1 MVIYGEFFDFYDD
14 GFWSYLD
21 VPASYKGLRIRVGL
35 DKEKLRRHPE
45 YAARLYAVLNRFM
58 DAEFTFY
65 DFSAL
70 SDANLIILKDQFA
83 ISYSLQSHRGMMM
96 CSYMDDPAV
105 VHDIYERFG
114 VHHTPKLLTHIQSPW
129 NDDYGYRTSFYET
142 SRFCFFLTNGI
153 EYLLPQEVFDRL
165 IAESPADRAG
175 SIERL
180 RITWEE
186 IIAKAR
192 VSIIVPTPSFMRY
205 LETGHIDLTDVQYT
219 LTPGERMDHLKAI
232 ARTLAKSQGITL
244 GTMHLSP
251 AFLAYK
257 EANLSFYSNYRMS
270 FFKKNTL
277 AMNSQTDPF
286 YIIVDK
292 ELDAMV
298 RDYFDNMTKAPYYQP
313 CSAQE
318 LESKTKIYQHMLE
331 KITSLAGA

>member
-1 MVIYGEFFDFYDD
+1 MP
-14 GFWSYLD
+14 SH
-21 VPASYKGLRIRVGL
+21 YKRLRIRVGL

-45 YAARLYAVLNRFM
+45 YVSRLYAVLNRFM

-83 ISYSLQSHRGMMM
+83 IQYSLQSHRGMMM

-165 IAESPADRAG
+165 IAESPDERAG
-175 SIERL
+175 NIERL

-192 VSIIVPTPSFMRY
+192 VSVIVPTPSFMRY

-219 LTPGERMDHLKAI
+219 LTPAERIDHLKTI
-232 ARTLAKSQGITL
+232 ARTLNKSQGITL
-244 GTMHLSP
+244 STMHLSP

-277 AMNSQTDPF
+277 AMNSQADPF

-292 ELDAMV
+292 DLDAMV
-298 RDYFDNMTKAPYYQP
+298 LDFFDNMTKSAYCHP
-313 CSAQE
+313 CSSLE
-318 LESKTKIYQHMLE
+318 LEGKIKVYQHMLE

>member
-1 MVIYGEFFDFYDD
+1 
-14 GFWSYLD
+14 
-21 VPASYKGLRIRVGL
+21 
-35 DKEKLRRHPE
+35 
-45 YAARLYAVLNRFM
+45 M

-70 SDANLIILKDQFA
+70 SDANLIILKDQFV
-83 ISYSLQSHRGMMM
+83 IQYSLQSHRGMMM
-96 CSYMDDPAV
+96 CSYIDDPAV

-165 IAESPADRAG
+165 ISESSADRAG
-175 SIERL
+175 NIERL
-180 RITWEE
+180 CITWEE

-192 VSIIVPTPSFMRY
+192 VSLIVPTPSFMRY

-219 LTPGERMDHLKAI
+219 LTPSERIEHLKVI
-232 ARTLAKSQGITL
+232 ARTLTQSQGITL
-244 GTMHLSP
+244 STMHLSP
-251 AFLAYK
+251 AFLSYK

-277 AMNSQTDPF
+277 AMNSQADPF

-292 ELDAMV
+292 ELDKMV
-298 RDYFDNMTKAPYYQP
+298 LDYFDSMTKASYCQP
-313 CSAQE
+313 CSGPE
-318 LESKTKIYQHMLE
+318 LESKIKIYQNMLE
-331 KITSLAGA
+331 KSPV